1 MKAADLFLLVSMK
14 LQDLGPQAERRWP
27 WEVDPSGLKASLTDF
42 LNAALRQLSLVR
54 PDVFAVTESVRLVA
68 GVRQTLPDPAVHGCQ
83 SKAAMLMDLV
93 CNMGADGQTRGWPI
107 VRASREAL
115 SAIDWSET
123 GPVVR
128 NLAYDPR
135 ADPGVVYVVPGG
147 GASETVWV
155 EAVFSAKPGAVAGSS
170 ADLPVPDSFAG
181 PLEHWIL
188 YEVYSG
194 DNSTSNQAKAQFH
207 FRSFFDSLG
216 VKLQSERY
224 FKPQAVESEGV

>member
-54 PDVFAVTESVRLVA
+54 PDAFAVTESVRLVA
-68 GVRQTLPDPAVHGCQ
+68 GVRQTLPDPDVHGCQ
-83 SKAAMLMDLV
+83 SKAALLMDLV
-93 CNMGADGQTRGWPI
+93 CNMGVDGQSRGWPI
-107 VRASREAL
+107 VRSSREAL
-115 SAIDWSET
+115 SALDWSGT
-123 GPVVR
+123 DTIVR
-128 NLAYDPR
+128 NWAYDPK
-135 ADPGVVYVVPGG
+135 ADPDVFYVFPGVRAGK
-147 GASETVWV
+147 TVWV
-155 EAVFSAKPGAVAGSS
+155 EAVFSAKHSSVAGST

-181 PLEHWIL
+181 PLEHWLL

-194 DNSTSNQAKAQFH
+194 DSSTSNQAKAMFH
-207 FRSFFDSLG
+207 FKSFFDSLG

-224 FKPQAVESEGV
+224 FKPQAVEQEGA